1 MHSKID
7 QFEFGIGSETSEY
20 TKSLANM
27 YLSPFKY
34 ILEKIVSGFQPI
46 RKKMINSRLFL
57 KKLIRH
63 DGEQNA

>member
-34 ILEKIVSGFQPI
+34 ILEKIVSYFQLK
-46 RKKMINSRLFL
+46 RKKMIDPRVFI
-57 KKLIRH
+57 KKPIRH